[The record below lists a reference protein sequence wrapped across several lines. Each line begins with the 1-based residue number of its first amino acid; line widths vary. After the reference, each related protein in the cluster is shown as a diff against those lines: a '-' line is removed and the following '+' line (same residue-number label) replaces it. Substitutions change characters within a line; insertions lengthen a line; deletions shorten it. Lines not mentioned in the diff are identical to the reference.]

1 MVAEAAKVAKVVAM
15 AEDNFLGR
23 WSRRKL
29 DVREGKPLPPEPP
42 APAPPVVTGRAVGP
56 GAVDASLAGDQTE
69 ADRAAAPSAP
79 VEPPPALAPAPTLE
93 DAQALTS
100 QSDFTPYGARD
111 VAPEVRNVAM
121 KKLFSDPHFNVM
133 DRMDIYIDDYS
144 RPDPIPP
151 ELLRSLTSARFL
163 DLFDDVKNEKERAA
177 KGRDVADD
185 LCGESVAQ
193 SEPAVTPDGA
203 AAPHDETETTSQPP
217 PDLAGGGS
225 QDEHAHADLRLQP
238 DDAAPGK
245 DPGGNA

>member
-1 MVAEAAKVAKVVAM
+1 MVAKVVKVEAM
-15 AEDNFLGR
+15 AEDSFLGR

-29 DVREGKPLPPEPP
+29 EVREGKPLPPEPP
-42 APAPPVVTGRAVGP
+42 APAPPVVTGRVEGS
-56 GAVDASLAGDQTE
+56 GAVDATPDGGRGE
-69 ADRAAAPSAP
+69 ADRTAGPSAP
-79 VEPPPALAPAPTLE
+79 VAPPPTPAPAPTLE

-111 VAPEVRNVAM
+111 VAPEVRNMAM

-163 DLFDDVKNEKERAA
+163 DLFDEVKNEKERAA

-185 LCGESVAQ
+185 LSGDSVAQ

-203 AAPHDETETTSQPP
+203 AALPDETETTSQPP
-217 PDLAGGGS
+217 PELSGGGS
-225 QDEHAHADLRLQP
+225 QDKHAHADLRLQP

-245 DPGGNA
+245 VPGGST

>member
-1 MVAEAAKVAKVVAM
+1 MVAEAAKVAKVVAV

-42 APAPPVVTGRAVGP
+42 APAPPVVTGRAVGAGP
-56 GAVDASLAGDQTE
+56 ADASTAGAQTE
-69 ADRAAAPSAP
+69 FDRDARPSSP
-79 VEPPPALAPAPTLE
+79 VEPPPTPAPAPTLE